1 MVDVVTRLARDAPG
15 DPIEVFA
22 YEQEE
27 RVWNPGTRWQPQ
39 IPRPGR
45 DGYELVVCL
54 FGERAGAPLPDDG
67 PLGFAIPDDAAYGGR
82 SGRYPLT
89 GTLFEFFEALDS
101 QRRLG
106 LPKLLLYFKGDRTIL
121 DRSRRFD
128 QRNWGGGAHYRQLE
142 EQARTRGHSHLPLDD
157 SRAYWEQLEWL
168 TAFADEHTASSP
180 WNRLFLE
187 TEALESGLEAD
198 LRERLGLSKPFTTTV
213 GKGLQRFD
221 IEDKR
226 ILFGRQADV
235 RQIVD
240 SLRLAADS
248 PTRVPML
255 VLHGRSGSGK
265 SSAIRAGVAARLAD
279 GSFARS
285 LGAEFVAAVVSPGEL
300 PGDPL
305 DALFTQLRQQLPQL
319 QLPENAG
326 ADGGE
331 RVPSSTADVV
341 CALQAVLGTR
351 RLFLALDQFEEVLA
365 LPRDAA
371 HPHWDRVLE
380 LLHQIAARR
389 LGYTALVI
397 KQDWLPHWN
406 MSPWAERLIGLC
418 YEEFPDTIEKAT
430 TFEIVQRSFESAGY
444 VVEPALLD
452 HLWAEFRQ
460 LEGKSEAVLPLLAV
474 ALEQLRDE
482 WTRRRRS
489 SSSAT
494 FGLARVLD
502 SSYTSAVTLAS
513 VISRLGDAAFE
524 QSRATP
530 EQLAR
535 VLRMLVTMTITM
547 EMDDARHSRSLAT
560 VPRQQFP
567 REDDPLLAALTS
579 HRLVLQTSETVRLT
593 HDVILDRWQ
602 RARDWWDKEQQHVE
616 ARVDVAALLYAGAD
630 LPFTMLDRAERM
642 VADWRKEP
650 GTEPSSEISQFVQRH
665 MGKWFD
671 PNHPCTADGEPRLI
685 DAVRLGNVELAT
697 LMLDAGADPNVSS
710 TRPDSNALSALM
722 SAAWAGNAA
731 LVDLLLARHAS
742 IEAESGT
749 GLTALGG
756 AIVYEQFDIA
766 RTLVARGANAD
777 HQGAVDGTTPL
788 MAAAWVGNRA
798 AIELL
803 TDAGAQL
810 DHLATQGYSA
820 LALAVYQGHTAAA
833 RSLIE
838 RDASIERSGHA
849 DWDVPTLVAEHGDAV
864 LLQLLME
871 RGFDP
876 AALLRKGSTPLIVSA
891 GKGRQDIVDMLIRS
905 GRVDVNATDRSGR
918 RAVSEAIAA
927 GHHDIVRT
935 LVTEG
940 ATLSFWHE
948 QDEDGTVRLLEPD
961 RLRQVL
967 VQQFEAASD
976 DWPILPLLD
985 GDWESVSPEEAAA
998 VMTEG
1003 FTRMALNRSSAGLQR
1018 VSRLR
1023 RRELPFYEG
1032 ATLYEALAVHIDGT
1046 VGCLTFVQHAS
1057 GTWILD
1063 GTSPPI
1069 HEMNFRLAVRLDT
1082 RERALCYLRFFC
1094 NADTGELGA
1103 FTLIDT
1109 PHSIA
1114 WLDGVPATIREQ
1126 VVLKARPILFR
1137 HDSDKDCW
1145 SATAVTRYSNALFR
1159 AEFEIAKTG
1168 MIDMVSDVRLLWPLP
1183 VHAEAF
1189 VFGLRR
1195 LVHPVEHVE
1204 IENAVSWFQFLTG
1217 GEKVCAFLQRLV
1229 LLHGAR
1235 WTWDL
1240 SALEIMAHLIQR
1252 RAIARKELFDIIPT
1266 TSPICAAAIDDL
1278 VGSGWIAIVDAATT
1292 ETAVIDRQKET
1303 EMEDTLRVFGRGAM
1317 PADNLLRFCSGTRRI
1332 VHSHTSFLHVRLL
1345 SQLHAWKV
1353 ADDTELLNFLADG
1366 AERELGRQ
1374 ALYELTAAG
1383 VLENNSDKDAQ
1394 TSEPL

>member
-22 YEQEE
+22 YEHED
-27 RVWNPGTRWQPQ
+27 RVWNPGTPWQPQ

-54 FGERAGAPLPDDG
+54 FGERAGSPLPDDG
-67 PLGFAIPDDAAYGGR
+67 PLGFAVPDDAGYGGR
-82 SGRYPLT
+82 TGRYPLT

-198 LRERLGLSKPFTTTV
+198 LRDRLGLSKPFTTTV

-248 PTRVPML
+248 PPRVPML

-365 LPRDAA
+365 LPPDVA

-406 MSPWAERLIGLC
+406 RSPWAERLIGLC

-482 WTRRRRS
+482 WTRRS

-513 VISRLGDAAFE
+513 VIGRLGDAAFE

-547 EMDDARHSRSLAT
+547 AMDDARHSRSLAT
-560 VPRQQFP
+560 VPREQFP
-567 REDDPLLAALTS
+567 REDAPLLAALAS

-593 HDVILDRWQ
+593 HDVILDRWP
-602 RARDWWDKEQQHVE
+602 RARDWWDKEQQHIE
-616 ARVDVAALLYAGAD
+616 TRVDVGALLYAGAD

-642 VADWRKEP
+642 VADWRREP

-671 PNHPCTADGEPRLI
+671 PNHPCRADGEPRLI

-697 LMLDAGADPNVSS
+697 LMLDAGADPNLRSA
-710 TRPDSNALSALM
+710 RPDSNALSPLM
-722 SAAWAGNAA
+722 CAAWIGNAA

-742 IEAESGT
+742 IDAENGT
-749 GLTALGG
+749 GLTALEG
-756 AIVYEQFDIA
+756 AIVYEQLDIA
-766 RTLVARGANAD
+766 RTLVARGADAD
-777 HQGAVDGTTPL
+777 HQGTVDGTTPL
-788 MAAAWVGNRA
+788 MAAAWVGDRA
-798 AIELL
+798 AIDLL
-803 TDAGAQL
+803 LDAGAGL
-810 DHLATQGYSA
+810 DHVSTQGHSA
-820 LALAVYQGHTAAA
+820 LALAVQQGHDAAA
-833 RSLIE
+833 RTLIE
-838 RDASIERSGHA
+838 RGASFDNAGHV
-849 DWDVPTLVAEHGDAV
+849 DWDVPALVAEHGDAT
-864 LLQLLME
+864 LME
-871 RGFDP
+871 LAIARGLDP
-876 AALLRKGSTPLIVSA
+876 AALLRNRSTPLIVAA
-891 GKGRQDIVDMLIRS
+891 GKGRQDIVDLLLRS
-905 GRVDVNATDRSGR
+905 GRIDVNATDPGGR
-918 RAVSEAIAA
+918 TAFAEAMAA
-927 GHHDIVRT
+927 GHQDVVRA
-935 LVTEG
+935 LVAGG
-940 ATLSFWHE
+940 ATLNFWYE
-948 QDEDGTVRLLEPD
+948 QDDQGVVRLLESE
-961 RLRQVL
+961 RLRQAFVR
-967 VQQFEAASD
+967 QFETASG
-976 DWPILPLLD
+976 DWPMLPLLD
-985 GDWESVSPEEAAA
+985 GEWESVAPAEAAA
-998 VMTEG
+998 VMADSFG
-1003 FTRMALNRSSAGLQR
+1003 RMALNRFGHGLR
-1018 VSRLR
+1018 RISRLR
-1023 RRELPFYEG
+1023 RRDLPFYEG
-1032 ATLYEALAVHIDGT
+1032 ATLYEALAVHANGT
-1046 VGCLTFVQHAS
+1046 IGCLTFVRHAS
-1057 GTWILD
+1057 GTWLLD

-1069 HEMNFRLAVRLDT
+1069 HEMNSRLSVKLDT
-1082 RERALCYLRFFC
+1082 QERALCYFRFFC
-1094 NADTGELGA
+1094 NGLTSEFGT
-1103 FTLIDT
+1103 FTIIESPQRL
-1109 PHSIA
+1109 A
-1114 WLDGVPATIREQ
+1114 WLDETPLAVREP
-1126 VVLKARPILFR
+1126 VALKARPAMIWAN
-1137 HDSDKDCW
+1137 DEKDCW
-1145 SATAVTRYSNALFR
+1145 NATAVIRYSNALFT
-1159 AEFEIAKTG
+1159 AEFSVEKTG
-1168 MIDMVSDVRLLWPLP
+1168 MITETSDEVIATMLPLRP
-1183 VHAEAF
+1183 EAF
-1189 VFGLRR
+1189 VFGIRT
-1195 LVHPVEHVE
+1195 LVAPTEVAAISDKANWFELLTRSE
-1204 IENAVSWFQFLTG
+1204 KAAVFL
-1217 GEKVCAFLQRLV
+1217 ERIVR
-1229 LLHGAR
+1229 LHGAR
-1235 WTWDL
+1235 WTWDV
-1240 SALEIMAHLIQR
+1240 SAVEVMSLLMVRSAMT
-1252 RAIARKELFDIIPT
+1252 RAELHDAIPV
-1266 TSPICAAAIDDL
+1266 PRALCDAAIEDL
-1278 VGSGWIAIVDAATT
+1278 VAAGWASNAGDAEGVVLANAPKLAEMEGTLRMFG
-1292 ETAVIDRQKET
+1292 TAVDKYSAN
-1303 EMEDTLRVFGRGAM
+1303 LRGLCGDFRDSMRGHTCLM
-1317 PADNLLRFCSGTRRI
+1317 HLRLT
-1332 VHSHTSFLHVRLL
+1332 T
-1345 SQLHAWKV
+1345 QLHAWRQADSSDILKV
-1353 ADDTELLNFLADG
+1353 FADDD
-1366 AERELGRQ
+1366 ERAMART
-1374 ALYELTAAG
+1374 ALDELTAAG
-1383 VLENNSDKDAQ
+1383 LVVDDDEES
-1394 TSEPL
+1394 

>member
-22 YEQEE
+22 YEHEE
-27 RVWNPGTRWQPQ
+27 RVWNPGTHWQPQ

-67 PLGFAIPDDAAYGGR
+67 PLGFAIPDDAGYGGR

-142 EQARTRGHSHLPLDD
+142 EQARTRGHSHLPQDD

-198 LRERLGLSKPFTTTV
+198 LRDRLGLSKPFTTTV

-240 SLRLAADS
+240 SLRLAANS

-285 LGAEFVAAVVSPGEL
+285 LGAEFLAAVVSPGEL

-305 DALFTQLRQQLPQL
+305 DALFAQLRQQLPQL

-326 ADGGE
+326 ADEGE

-365 LPRDAA
+365 LPRDVA

-406 MSPWAERLIGLC
+406 RSPWAERLIGLC

-444 VVEPALLD
+444 AVEPALLD

-482 WTRRRRS
+482 WTRR

-513 VISRLGDAAFE
+513 VIGRLGDAAFE

-547 EMDDARHSRSLAT
+547 AVDNARHSRSLAT

-567 REDDPLLAALTS
+567 REDDPLLAALAS

-616 ARVDVAALLYAGAD
+616 ARVDVAALLYAGAE

-642 VADWRKEP
+642 VADWRREP

-697 LMLDAGADPNVSS
+697 LMLDAGADPNLGS
-710 TRPDSNALSALM
+710 TRPDSKAQTPLM
-722 SAAWAGNAA
+722 SAAWNGHAA

-742 IEAESGT
+742 IDAENAT
-749 GLTALGG
+749 GQTALGG
-756 AIVYEQFDIA
+756 AVFYQELDVV
-766 RTLVARGANAD
+766 RTLVAFGADAA
-777 HQGAVDGTTPL
+777 HQDAINGLTPL
-788 MAAAWVGNRA
+788 IVAAWVGDQA

-803 TDAGAQL
+803 IDAGAQL
-810 DHLATQGYSA
+810 DGLATQGHSA
-820 LALAVYQGHTAAA
+820 LALAVQQGHHAAA
-833 RSLIE
+833 RTLIE
-838 RDASIERSGHA
+838 RGALFEGIGHVE
-849 DWDVPTLVAEHGDAV
+849 WDVPALVAEHGDAA
-864 LLQLLME
+864 LME
-871 RGFDP
+871 LLLARGLDP
-876 AALLRKGSTPLIVSA
+876 AALLRNRSTPLIVSA
-891 GKGRQDIVDMLIRS
+891 GKGRQDIVDVLLRS
-905 GRVDVNATDRSGR
+905 GRIDVNATDPSGR
-918 RAVSEAIAA
+918 TAFAEAMAA
-927 GHHDIVRT
+927 GHQDVVRA
-935 LVTEG
+935 LVAGG
-940 ATLSFWHE
+940 ATLNFWYE
-948 QDEDGTVRLLEPD
+948 QDDRGVVRLLESD
-961 RLRQVL
+961 RLRQAFVR
-967 VQQFEAASD
+967 QFETASG
-976 DWPILPLLD
+976 DWPMLPLLD
-985 GDWESVSPEEAAA
+985 GDWESVAPEEAAA
-998 VMTEG
+998 VMAESFG
-1003 FTRMALNRSSAGLQR
+1003 RMALNRFGHGLQR
-1018 VSRLR
+1018 ISRLR
-1023 RRELPFYEG
+1023 RRDLPFYEG
-1032 ATLYEALAVHIDGT
+1032 ATLYEALAVHVGGT
-1046 VGCLTFVQHAS
+1046 TGCLTFVQHAS
-1057 GTWILD
+1057 GTWLLD

-1069 HEMNFRLAVRLDT
+1069 HEMNSRLSVKLDT
-1082 RERALCYLRFFC
+1082 KERALCYFRFFC
-1094 NADTGELGA
+1094 NGLTSEFGT
-1103 FTLIDT
+1103 FTVIENPRRLE
-1109 PHSIA
+1109 
-1114 WLDGVPATIREQ
+1114 WLDETPSAVREP
-1126 VVLKARPILFR
+1126 VALKARPALIWAN
-1137 HDSDKDCW
+1137 DEKDCW
-1145 SATAVTRYSNALFR
+1145 TARAVIRYSNALFT
-1159 AEFEIAKTG
+1159 AEFSVEKTG
-1168 MIDMVSDVRLLWPLP
+1168 MMTETSDQVIATMLPLRP
-1183 VHAEAF
+1183 EAF
-1189 VFGLRR
+1189 VFGIRT
-1195 LVHPVEHVE
+1195 LVAPSEVAA
-1204 IENAVSWFQFLTG
+1204 ISDAVDWFELLTR
-1217 GEKVCAFLQRLV
+1217 GEKAAAFLERIV
-1229 LLHGAR
+1229 RLHGAR
-1235 WTWDL
+1235 WTWDV
-1240 SALEIMAHLIQR
+1240 SAVEVMSHLMTR
-1252 RAIARKELFDIIPT
+1252 SAVTRAELHGAIPIT
-1266 TSPICAAAIDDL
+1266 PAVCNAAIEALIAAGWASIADDAD
-1278 VGSGWIAIVDAATT
+1278 G
-1292 ETAVIDRQKET
+1292 AVFANASKLA
-1303 EMEDTLRVFGRGAM
+1303 EMEDTLRVFGMTVDTYSA
-1317 PADNLLRFCSGTRRI
+1317 NLRAFCSDLRKNMR
-1332 VHSHTSFLHVRLL
+1332 SHTSLLHLRVGI
-1345 SQLHAWKV
+1345 QLYAWRQADGSDILNLF
-1353 ADDTELLNFLADG
+1353 ADDG
-1366 AERELGRQ
+1366 ERAMAQ
-1374 ALYELTAAG
+1374 TALDEITAAG
-1383 VLENNSDKDAQ
+1383 LVVRDEEEA
-1394 TSEPL
+1394 